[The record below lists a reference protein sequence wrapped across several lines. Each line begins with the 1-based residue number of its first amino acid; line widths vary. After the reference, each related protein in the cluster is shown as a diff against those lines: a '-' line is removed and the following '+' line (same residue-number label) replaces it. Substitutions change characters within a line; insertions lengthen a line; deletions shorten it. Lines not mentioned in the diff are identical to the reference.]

1 MQSLAEVSKDRMEI
15 TLKTHVLVYDHVVD
29 VAKMGYYKKNSLL
42 EIDITIKQLYYQMCI
57 IFGDKLSKKYVSLHR
72 EQIIGST

>member
-29 VAKMGYYKKNSLL
+29 VAKMGYYQTYTKNSLL
-42 EIDITIKQLYYQMCI
+42 DI
-57 IFGDKLSKKYVSLHR
+57 G
-72 EQIIGST
+72 

>member
-1 MQSLAEVSKDRMEI
+1 MQSLAEISKDRMEI

-29 VAKMGYYKKNSLL
+29 VAKMGDYRNYTKKNSLL

-57 IFGDKLSKKYVSLHR
+57 IFGDKLSKKIR
-72 EQIIGST
+72 EFT